1 MHHHTGPFTI
11 PDIRD
16 IIPEK
21 IKPWILLS
29 FGLIFQLSGGIY
41 MAAVS
46 EMKGSLSLMQEDI
59 MMAGYASLV
68 GVALTFTIMFRLKFY
83 LPIRQ
88 SLIITSLGVA
98 ACNLIT
104 MSTANMPLLVTFSFI
119 CGIFRMWGT
128 FTCFSG
134 IQLWITPKRDMAV
147 WFCFIPLMVQDS
159 IQLSGILAIYTAWLS
174 KWEYM
179 HLLIIGLLLLMT
191 LTTFLLLRH
200 HRSMPKLPLFGIDWL
215 GMILWGVTL
224 VSMIFVLN
232 YGEHYDWFESV
243 YIRTG
248 AAFAVV
254 SLALNL
260 WRASFIRHPFIALR
274 TWTLQPVWLTFVLYI
289 VVDILLSPV
298 HTFEH
303 IFTEGVLHYDSL
315 NFISM
320 NWLVIVGILLGVL
333 FCYVFFAKRRWTY
346 KRMSVI
352 GFSFI
357 VLYLIVMYF
366 TMDADLPKE
375 RLYLPVVLRSFGY
388 TIIVAVFITSLTTI
402 PFPNFVQSLS
412 VQAFMSAC
420 LGGVIGDAVITRFF
434 NFVMKKNVMLA
445 EAGLDR
451 VNPIVTHAPH
461 DAIYGQLQIHSLLV
475 SMKEVYGW
483 LCIAG
488 LFLILVFL
496 LWESSLRPSTFHP
509 KWSTIR
515 RDIRH
520 ELKAEQAEVD

>member
-11 PDIRD
+11 PAIRD
-16 IIPEK
+16 IVPEK
-21 IKPWILLS
+21 VKPWIVLV

-83 LPIRQ
+83 LPMRE

-98 ACNLIT
+98 VCNLIT
-104 MSTANMPLLVTFSFI
+104 MHTGHLPVLVAFSFI

-128 FTCFSG
+128 FTCFSN

-147 WFCFIPLMVQDS
+147 WFCFVPLMVQDS
-159 IQLSGILAIYTAWLS
+159 IQLSGIMAIYTAWLS

-179 HLLIIGLLLLMT
+179 HLAIIGLLLLIT
-191 LTTFLLLRH
+191 LLAVTLFRH
-200 HRSMPKLPLFGIDWL
+200 HRAMPKLPLFGIDWP
-215 GMILWGVTL
+215 GMFLWGVTL
-224 VSMIFVLN
+224 VSAIFVLN
-232 YGEHYDWFESV
+232 YGEHYDWFSSV
-243 YIRTG
+243 YMCAG
-248 AAFAVV
+248 ALFALV

-260 WRASFIRHPFIALR
+260 WRASFIRHPFIDLR
-274 TWTLQPVWLTFVLYI
+274 TWTFQPVWLTFVLYI
-289 VVDILLSPV
+289 VIDILLGPV
-298 HTFEH
+298 HSFEH
-303 IFTEGVLHYDSL
+303 IFTEGVLGYDSL
-315 NFISM
+315 SFIRL
-320 NWLVIVGILLGVL
+320 NWLAVTGIVSGVCFTYL
-333 FCYVFFAKRRWTY
+333 FFAKRRWTY

-352 GFSFI
+352 GFCFI
-357 VLYLIVMYF
+357 VAYLILMYF
-366 TMDADLPKE
+366 TLDANLPKE

-388 TIIVAVFITSLTTI
+388 TIIGAVFITSLTTI

-420 LGGVIGDAVITRFF
+420 LGGVIGDALITRIFS
-434 NFVMKKNVMLA
+434 FVMKKNVMLA
-445 EAGLDR
+445 EANLDR
-451 VNPIVTHAPH
+451 VNPVVAHAPH
-461 DAIYGQLQIHSLLV
+461 DVIYGQLQIHSLMV

-488 LFLILVFL
+488 LFLILIFL

-515 RDIRH
+515 REIRR
-520 ELKAEQAEVD
+520 ELRSEEQ